1 MPIGEDGPII
11 DVRPWIGIEQKKALK
26 ALRLPVPPLLSIRG
40 LVDTGAR
47 MTAI

>member
-11 DVRPWIGIEQKKALK
+11 DVRAWIGIEQKKALK

-40 LVDTGAR
+40 FIDTGAQIR
-47 MTAI
+47 AI